1 MREPPKYIKDKS
13 GNEIINPKWEEWRRL
28 NPETLMKD
36 KPFSGMFD
44 FKGLWE
50 SGKESRVRADQRE
63 REKEFDERKQSSPY
77 WQSRTQAQQKIAQE
91 KGISP
96 EKMEKIL
103 KIDPNF
109 DFSTV
114 QEDPPLSPEQ
124 QKEAGAAGSSDLAA
138 INQMLIAKLAEER
151 GLSLDEA
158 ELILGK
164 QDIARAKASGGTALS
179 SAREIQVGQEQ
190 EALAGQLGQYGQ
202 LGVQAQELD
211 YSEATRVA
219 LIDGLPR
226 AIQFGIGGAVVGGGA
241 GSLAAP
247 GIGTIV
253 GAAAGF
259 VSSFVGSIISDLKE
273 QRRDMNEKP
282 KITLQD
288 GKSNLN
294 DIIGMMRDAPSYNH
308 KQQLVA
314 QFNEQL
320 ALIDQAYRQVKL
332 DTSRDVLLFERSED
346 ILADFEWYYS
356 ANGERDNL
364 VQEMYIALNT
374 QTDPENI
381 YTTLEMLHRR
391 GLLKENS

>member
-1 MREPPKYIKDKS
+1 
-13 GNEIINPKWEEWRRL
+13 
-28 NPETLMKD
+28 
-36 KPFSGMFD
+36 
-44 FKGLWE
+44 
-50 SGKESRVRADQRE
+50 
-63 REKEFDERKQSSPY
+63 
-77 WQSRTQAQQKIAQE
+77 
-91 KGISP
+91 
-96 EKMEKIL
+96 
-103 KIDPNF
+103 
-109 DFSTV
+109 
-114 QEDPPLSPEQ
+114 
-124 QKEAGAAGSSDLAA
+124 
-138 INQMLIAKLAEER
+138 
-151 GLSLDEA
+151 
-158 ELILGK
+158 
-164 QDIARAKASGGTALS
+164 
-179 SAREIQVGQEQ
+179 
-190 EALAGQLGQYGQ
+190 
-202 LGVQAQELD
+202 
-211 YSEATRVA
+211 VA

-282 KITLQD
+282 KITLQY